1 MTKLVSPMNHTIWNL
16 ELTAMLVRAT
26 NTRTKTRYAFGT
38 VKSEEVKVSA
48 TRPPAKMLATRMSY
62 RFTST
67 G

>member
-1 MTKLVSPMNHTIWNL
+1 
-16 ELTAMLVRAT
+16 MLVRAT

-62 RFTST
+62 RSTSS